1 MNLVVLMGR
10 LTADPDVKE
19 KVTKYTIAVDRRFK
33 REGDPDADFFTC
45 TCFGKAAEFAQKYLS
60 KGTKVVVTGRI
71 ETNNYTNK
79 DGQKVY
85 SVGVIVENQEF
96 AESKKNSEGS
106 APAKTDSDGFMDI
119 PSGDMED
126 LPFA

>member
-45 TCFGKAAEFAQKYLS
+45 TCFGKAAEFAQKYLVRVRRS
-60 KGTKVVVTGRI
+60 LLQAGLRTIT
-71 ETNNYTNK
+71 
-79 DGQKVY
+79 
-85 SVGVIVENQEF
+85 
-96 AESKKNSEGS
+96 
-106 APAKTDSDGFMDI
+106 I
-119 PSGDMED
+119 PTRMVRRSTA
-126 LPFA
+126 LALW